1 MTDKFPGWRYG
12 PKGEAEIFQCEADVP
27 KGWTDNPND
36 FKKAGQTPNE
46 LAEKTSNDISFVT
59 EGAKQVSD
67 ELTFD
72 RTAAIETLKA
82 AGVSAKGTWGDAKL
96 KAALADLPPAA

>member
-36 FKKAGQTPNE
+36 FKKADDAEGNGQSGD
-46 LAEKTSNDISFVT
+46 A
-59 EGAKQVSD
+59 GAGSD
-67 ELTFD
+67 GDTAFD
-72 RTAAIETLKA
+72 RDAAI
-82 AGVSAKGTWGDAKL
+82 AKL
-96 KAALADLPPAA
+96 KAAGIKANGRWSDAHLQDELAQLPA